1 MRRAPLRGH
10 SGTLAQTSLFRRAHT
25 ERVTRGVLLGIA
37 IAATVVA
44 AVPIV
49 AYPLRPGG
57 RLDPYRNRDA
67 RWAVYLG
74 AGVALA
80 LFIVLAPNG

>member
-1 MRRAPLRGH
+1 MM
-10 SGTLAQTSLFRRAHT
+10 
-25 ERVTRGVLLGIA
+25 RGVVLGIA
-37 IAATVVA
+37 IAAAVVA

-49 AYPLRPGG
+49 AYPFRPGS

-80 LFIVLAPNG
+80 LFIVLTRSG